1 MNSSRYRNSTLL
13 MLSMFSVWQMGPVYY
28 SSQAMSIS
36 GSNPFFIGP
45 ASSTL
50 ILAAGFVITIVF
62 NLLFPSRSVLMGR
75 VAICIAF
82 LANCLMSFMPE
93 SSAVSAVSYCASF
106 FCCIFL
112 IGCQYSVEISL
123 MPNDVEKRLVVIS
136 TVVSCL
142 LISLLRPDSV
152 IIRVSFRGSSIASVV
167 LLALYGWG
175 FFRLPLAN
183 PVHFEKLGCSRK
195 KDKMPHLFVAVMYL
209 ASFLGCMGVLFSG
222 TFAEI
227 HSQGVPFLYLSGA
240 LIGGLAGLLMRKRLM
255 ISALPVL
262 FGVSMG
268 GFILAVLSFDIGWHA
283 YPAIVL
289 LSVNYFLGMAAGF
302 FLNSV
307 FQDRP
312 YAIISQSLM
321 VITLALSLLQSTL
334 VPLFGD
340 DIQALFLLMS
350 LIMMTCTLVFISAF
364 PYILEYLG
372 RAESRSRPGRSYL
385 SPRES
390 EIVDLIIEGYEVPEI
405 AQKLFLSPNTVKSN
419 KKEIYAKL
427 DVHSKRE
434 LFLEVKKRDAQAPAC
449 R

>member
-136 TVVSCL
+136 TVASCL

-175 FFRLPLAN
+175 FFRLTLAN
-183 PVHFEKLGCSRK
+183 PVHFEKLGC
-195 KDKMPHLFVAVMYL
+195 
-209 ASFLGCMGVLFSG
+209 
-222 TFAEI
+222 
-227 HSQGVPFLYLSGA
+227 
-240 LIGGLAGLLMRKRLM
+240 
-255 ISALPVL
+255 
-262 FGVSMG
+262 
-268 GFILAVLSFDIGWHA
+268 
-283 YPAIVL
+283 
-289 LSVNYFLGMAAGF
+289 
-302 FLNSV
+302 
-307 FQDRP
+307 
-312 YAIISQSLM
+312 
-321 VITLALSLLQSTL
+321 
-334 VPLFGD
+334 
-340 DIQALFLLMS
+340 
-350 LIMMTCTLVFISAF
+350 
-364 PYILEYLG
+364 
-372 RAESRSRPGRSYL
+372 
-385 SPRES
+385 
-390 EIVDLIIEGYEVPEI
+390 
-405 AQKLFLSPNTVKSN
+405 
-419 KKEIYAKL
+419 
-427 DVHSKRE
+427 
-434 LFLEVKKRDAQAPAC
+434 
-449 R
+449 